1 MKEENQDGKRK
12 SFKIKNF
19 RALSKEECERL
30 MEHLEEARKLGK
42 VVTIHSSKRVTE
54 HEYLDHMIKEN
65 ELIENY
71 EECARL
77 LKIKNETPYSDEL
90 TKTTSMI

>member
-1 MKEENQDGKRK
+1 MKEENQDGKK
-12 SFKIKNF
+12 PFKIKNF
-19 RALSKEECERL
+19 RVLSKEECERM
-30 MEHLEEARKLGK
+30 MERLEEAKRLGK
-42 VVTIHSSKRVTE
+42 VVTIHKSQRVTE

-77 LKIKNETPYSDEL
+77 LKIKNETSYSEEL
-90 TKTTSMI
+90 TRTISLI